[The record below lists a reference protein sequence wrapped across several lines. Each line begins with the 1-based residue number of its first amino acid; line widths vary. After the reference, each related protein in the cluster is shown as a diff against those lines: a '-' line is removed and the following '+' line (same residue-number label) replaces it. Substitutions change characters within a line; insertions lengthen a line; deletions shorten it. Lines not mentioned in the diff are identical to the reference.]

1 MKKYIL
7 ILLLLVT
14 SNSFALSDSELES
27 TRAEVHN
34 IILEV
39 IKTLEVNNVY
49 SQYPKIRDLKIKVHI
64 LNDSQY
70 RKLFCRVFTDAVN
83 QNELFSGCEASVDT
97 EAFYSWG
104 SFYFRDTLDLKTAYG
119 VGTVVHESIH
129 YVQEMHGLLSTRC
142 VVWAEYE
149 ATRLEEKLVQQMF
162 PYLPM
167 PYSDKQYYAKWR
179 NIYSKQLNEER
190 TDCKL

>member
-14 SNSFALSDSELES
+14 SNSFALSDSELAS
-27 TRAEVHN
+27 TRAEVYN

-70 RKLFCRVFTDAVN
+70 LKLFCRVFTGAVN
-83 QNELFSGCEASVDT
+83 KNELFSGCGGSVDT

-104 SFYFRDTLDLKTAYG
+104 SFYFRDTLNLKTTYG

-129 YVQEMHGLLSTRC
+129 YVQEMHGLLST
-142 VVWAEYE
+142 
-149 ATRLEEKLVQQMF
+149 K
-162 PYLPM
+162 
-167 PYSDKQYYAKWR
+167 
-179 NIYSKQLNEER
+179 
-190 TDCKL
+190 